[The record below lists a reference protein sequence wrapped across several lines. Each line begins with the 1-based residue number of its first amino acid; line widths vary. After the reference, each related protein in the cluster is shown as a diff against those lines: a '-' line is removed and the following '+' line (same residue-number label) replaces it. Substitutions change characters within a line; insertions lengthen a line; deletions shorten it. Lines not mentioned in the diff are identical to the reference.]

1 MKHKNKIIFLGSMNL
16 GNKPDDGETM
26 KNIILSEEIEKYAG
40 KVTRIDLRNRP
51 KRYYYLLKFLCIL
64 IFSHKRKVVLSASSL
79 VAFKLLKVLLRFGYD
94 PKDIIY
100 WVIGGN
106 LEERI
111 KNREVDSRLYLDL
124 KRMIVEGESMKKG
137 LEQMGYSNV
146 DHIPNFKRIP
156 YIPDI
161 AMRKSDKVI
170 RFVFLSRI
178 LPEKGVE
185 YIVQSAISLQKRYAG
200 KFIVDF
206 YGRIDPGYEKEFLNK
221 ISSQESIFYKGFLNM
236 QEPAGYDTLASYNV
250 MLFPTFWPG
259 EGFPGI
265 VVDAFIAGIPIVAT
279 DWNLNSSLIDNGN
292 TGIIIPPHDVDSLTS
307 TMESIINGEIDIQQ
321 MGLNAQK
328 EAKKYDVV
336 NQIDKKYLKT
346 LGLI

>member
-1 MKHKNKIIFLGSMNL
+1 MKRKNKIIFLGSMNL

-40 KVTRIDLRNRP
+40 KVIRIDLRNRP
-51 KRYYYLLKFLCIL
+51 KRYYYLLKLLCIL
-64 IFSHKRKVVLSASSL
+64 VFSPKRKVVLSASSL
-79 VAFKLLKVLLRFGYD
+79 VAFKLLKVFLRFGYD
-94 PKDIIY
+94 PQDIIY

-111 KNREVDSRLYLDL
+111 RNREVDSRLYLDL
-124 KRMIVEGESMKKG
+124 KKMIVEGESMKKG

-161 AMRKSDKVI
+161 TTRKPGDVI

-178 LPEKGVE
+178 LPEKGVG
-185 YIVQSAISLQKRYAG
+185 YIIHSATKLQKKYAG

-206 YGRIDPGYEKEFLNK
+206 YGRIDPDYEKEFLNK
-221 ISSQESIFYKGFLNM
+221 ISKQESISYKGFLNM
-236 QEPAGYDTLASYNV
+236 QESAGYDTLASYDV
-250 MLFPTFWPG
+250 MLFPTYWPG
-259 EGFPGI
+259 EGFAGI

-279 DWNLNSSLIDNGN
+279 DWNLNSSLIADGK
-292 TGIIIPPHDVDSLTS
+292 TGIIIPPHDVDALAS
-307 TMESIINGEIDIQQ
+307 TMESIMNGKIDIQQ
-321 MGLNAQK
+321 MGINAQK

-336 NQIDKKYLKT
+336 NQIDEKYLKT